1 VLASAREPL
10 RLFLLGGE
18 EGVAEAAARTIQARY
33 PGVEVAGTMHG
44 FFNDAESP
52 TIVRRISDSG
62 ANLVLVA
69 LGQPRQEL
77 WAARHGRDLP
87 APVLCVGALLDFLA
101 ERVPRAP
108 EMIRKLRFEWA
119 FRLVNEPRRLASRY
133 LLGNVSFLRRA
144 LGQKLAG
151 PRI

>member
-1 VLASAREPL
+1 
-10 RLFLLGGE
+10 
-18 EGVAEAAARTIQARY
+18 
-33 PGVEVAGTMHG
+33 
-44 FFNDAESP
+44 
-52 TIVRRISDSG
+52 
-62 ANLVLVA
+62 
-69 LGQPRQEL
+69 
-77 WAARHGRDLP
+77 
-87 APVLCVGALLDFLA
+87 VGALLDFLA

-119 FRLVNEPRRLASRY
+119 FRLANEPRRLASRY